1 MKYIAKSDFELKDI
15 AGDIILLPRGA
26 QTVDYNYVMVFNET
40 GAEIYRNMEQAVT
53 IETLAR
59 LLMDRYH
66 IDAETATKDVTEYV
80 EKMIENEIVECIE
93 E

>member
-26 QTVDYNYVMVFNET
+26 QTVDYNYVMVFNEV
-40 GAEIYRNMEQAVT
+40 GAEIYKAMREAVT
-53 IETLAR
+53 IETLAQ
-59 LLMDRYH
+59 LLVDKYG
-66 IDAETATKDVTEYV
+66 IDAGTATKDVSEYV
-80 EKMIENEIVECIE
+80 EKMLENEIVVCVE

>member
-26 QTVDYNYVMVFNET
+26 QTVDYNYVMVFNEA
-40 GAEIYRNMEQAVT
+40 GAEIYKAMREAVT
-53 IETLAR
+53 IETLVQ
-59 LLMDRYH
+59 LLVDKYG
-66 IDAETATKDVTEYV
+66 IDAKTAMKDVSEYV
-80 EKMIENEIVECIE
+80 EKMLENEIVVYVE